1 MSPQSLLG
9 MGLVAFAGLLVGSG
23 VWPMKLV
30 RQYRFEHWWF
40 VAMLTGLVVIPWAV
54 MLAFCP
60 NALAALGRVPP
71 GTFLVANLW
80 AVGWGV
86 ANLLSGLCFL
96 RIGVALTAA
105 ILTGLGAALGVT
117 LPMVVKGS
125 GRFEQAPDLGS
136 AAGLTVLAG
145 VGVMLAGVGLAAL
158 AGFGR
163 ERVLEQGRVR
173 VAGGFAAGLAMAVV
187 AGVLSCGMGLAFVY
201 GQGPIMQAL
210 QAEGAGE
217 VPATFGVW
225 AVGLMG
231 GAIVNLAYPFYLMAR
246 GGTLGVLVRHWREGL
261 LVVIIGVNLAV
272 GVFLMGSG
280 MRALGALGASVGFGV
295 QQATQML
302 GSQALGFL
310 GGEWRGVA
318 GRPRQLM
325 YAAIACLLL
334 AAAVMGWGNT
344 LAE

>member
-1 MSPQSLLG
+1 MFSPTLLG
-9 MGLVAFAGLLVGSG
+9 IGLVAFAGLLVGSG

-30 RQYRFEHWWF
+30 RHYRFEHWWF

-54 MLAFCP
+54 TLGFCP
-60 NALAALGRVPP
+60 NALKALGRVPA
-71 GTFLVANLW
+71 GTLLVANLW

-163 ERVLEQGRVR
+163 ERALERGRVR
-173 VAGGFAAGLAMAVV
+173 AVGGFAAGLAMAVV

-231 GAIVNLAYPFYLMAR
+231 GAIVNLAYPFYLMVR
-246 GGTLGVLVRHWREGL
+246 GGTLGVLVRHGREGV
-261 LVVIIGVNLAV
+261 LVALIGVNLAV
-272 GVFLMGSG
+272 GIFLMGSG

-295 QQATQML
+295 QQAAQML
-302 GSQALGFL
+302 GSQTLGFL
-310 GGEWRGVA
+310 GGEWRGIT
-318 GRPRQLM
+318 GRPRHLM
-325 YAAIACLLL
+325 YAAIACLVL
-334 AAAVMGWGNT
+334 AAAVMAWGNT
-344 LAE
+344 LAD